1 MKNAIP
7 KSVNWS
13 KLYEI
18 KQDRKESPT
27 NFLNRLKENMQ
38 KHTTMNPE
46 SNEGRGQ
53 LIYLFLGQSA
63 DDIRQ
68 KLQKLQ
74 GARDTEKMLEVAWQV
89 Y

>member
-1 MKNAIP
+1 M
-7 KSVNWS
+7 
-13 KLYEI
+13 
-18 KQDRKESPT
+18 

-38 KHTTMNPE
+38 KHTTMSPE

-74 GARDTEKMLEVAWQV
+74 GARDTEKMLEVA
-89 Y
+89 

>member
-1 MKNAIP
+1 MNQ
-7 KSVNWS
+7 
-13 KLYEI
+13 L
-18 KQDRKESPT
+18 KES
-27 NFLNRLKENMQ
+27 MQ
-38 KHTTMNPE
+38 KRTTMNPE
-46 SNEGRGQ
+46 SHEGRGQ